1 MGNDIKDAA
10 GILASGIIL
19 ASFILAFA
27 MMKSVPDFDV
37 ICKEGSTCIAEMGDD
52 E

>member
-1 MGNDIKDAA
+1 MNSELQNSAA
-10 GILASGIIL
+10 IIGGCLILSA
-19 ASFILAFA
+19 FILAFA

-37 ICKEGSTCIAEMGDD
+37 ICKEGSTCIAEIDD